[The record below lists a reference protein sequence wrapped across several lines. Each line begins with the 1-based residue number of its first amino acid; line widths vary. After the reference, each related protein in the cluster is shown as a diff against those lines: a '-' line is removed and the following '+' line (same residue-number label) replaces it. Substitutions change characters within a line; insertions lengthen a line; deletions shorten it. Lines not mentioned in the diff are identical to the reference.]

1 MKIIDK
7 KGLTGFT
14 EYMLNFMFYSG
25 ILIILSLPLTVK
37 MYLSEDYPNYNTSL
51 YIYFLILLF
60 LSGVCGV
67 FIVNELKNII
77 KTINNKDP
85 FVLKNVVSL
94 KKMAIAAFII
104 TGLFISKIIYANTI
118 MTVATAITFFTMGI
132 FSIILSEVFKQAVIY
147 KEDNDFTI

>member
-25 ILIILSLPLTVK
+25 ILVILSLPFTLK
-37 MYLSEDYPNYNTSL
+37 LYLNEDYPNYNTGF

-67 FIVNELKNII
+67 YIVNELKNII

-85 FVLKNVVSL
+85 FVLKNVASL

-104 TGLFISKIIYANTI
+104 TGLFISKIIFANTI
-118 MTVATAITFFTMGI
+118 MTVVTPIIFFALGI
-132 FSIILSEVFKQAVIY
+132 FSIILS
-147 KEDNDFTI
+147 